1 MKLTLNP
8 SFDPDEALSI
18 VEGDRDLFLELVH
31 VFREN
36 YPTELSSIRDAIG
49 LRDSEALWRAS
60 HHFKGTLSALAA
72 GPACDAAVRLED
84 IGRNADL
91 TEPRPPIPRWSNTFR
106 RLTRHYRNGSTDL
119 L

>member
-1 MKLTLNP
+1 MKLILNP

-18 VEGDRDLFLELVH
+18 VEGDRDLFLELVN

-49 LRDSEALWRAS
+49 LCDSEALWRAS
-60 HHFKGTLSALAA
+60 HRFKGTLSALAA

-84 IGRNADL
+84 IGRHADL
-91 TEPRPPIPRWSNTFR
+91 TDAAATYIEMEQHVQTLDAALSAWVN
-106 RLTRHYRNGSTDL
+106 
-119 L
+119 

>member
-18 VEGDRDLFLELVH
+18 VEGDRDLFLELVNL
-31 VFREN
+31 FREN
-36 YPTELSSIRDAIG
+36 YPSELSSIRDAIG

-72 GPACDAAVRLED
+72 GPAGDAAARLEG
-84 IGRNADL
+84 IGRNEDL
-91 TEPRPPIPRWSNTFR
+91 TKAAATYTEMEQHVEALDAALSDWVN
-106 RLTRHYRNGSTDL
+106 
-119 L
+119 

>member
-18 VEGDRDLFLELVH
+18 VEGDKDLFVELVH

-36 YPTELSSIRDAIG
+36 YPAELSSIREAIG

-72 GPACDAAVRLED
+72 GPAFDAAVRLEN
-84 IGRNADL
+84 IGRHADL
-91 TEPRPPIPRWSNTFR
+91 TDAAATYIEMEQNVQTLDAALSDWV
-106 RLTRHYRNGSTDL
+106 TDL

>member
-8 SFDPDEALSI
+8 AFDPDEALSI
-18 VEGDRDLFLELVH
+18 VEGDRDLFLELVN

-91 TEPRPPIPRWSNTFR
+91 TRAAATYTEMEQHVQALDAALSEWVN
-106 RLTRHYRNGSTDL
+106 
-119 L
+119 

>member
-18 VEGDRDLFLELVH
+18 VEGDRDLFLELVNL
-31 VFREN
+31 FREN
-36 YPTELSSIRDAIG
+36 YPTELSSIRAAIG

-72 GPACDAAVRLED
+72 GPAGDAAARLEY
-84 IGRNADL
+84 IGRNEDL
-91 TEPRPPIPRWSNTFR
+91 TNAAATCTEMEQHVQALDAALSDWVN
-106 RLTRHYRNGSTDL
+106 
-119 L
+119 